1 MATRIL
7 IPTPLRPYTDKKDA
21 VDADGATVGELLADL
36 IVRHAGLKAHLYND
50 QGKLRSF
57 VNIYVNDDDIR
68 YLAKEQTPVKAGDTV
83 SIIPSVAGGVETTIE
98 RGVGT
103 HPGAT
108 GETPELPQLT
118 NDEVKRYSRH
128 LIMPEVGVDGQRR
141 LKAGKVLC
149 IGAGGLGSPAA
160 MYLAAA
166 GVGTI
171 GMIDFD
177 VVDFSNLQRQIIH
190 STPDVGR
197 SKLDSARDRL
207 NAINPHVDIQTYE
220 TALSS
225 ENALQLFEPYD
236 VILDGTDNFPTRYL
250 TNDACVLLDK
260 PNAYGSIFRFEGQAS
275 VFATKAG
282 PCYRC
287 LYPEPPP
294 PGLVPSCAE
303 GGVLGVL
310 PGVIGVIQATE
321 AIKLIAGIGEPL
333 IGRFLIYDALKM
345 RFRELKLQKDPD
357 CPVCGTHPTITK
369 LIDYEQ
375 FCGIQPAVPE
385 PTTVQNNATDISSVE
400 LKQRLDRGDTLKIVD
415 VREPNEYQ
423 INRIAGSV
431 LIPLGDVPRR
441 YAELDPEEEIVVH
454 CKMGGRSAKAADF
467 LRSVGFKRV
476 RNLTGGILDWIDKV
490 DPSQPKY

>member
-1 MATRIL
+1 MAKIL
-7 IPTPLRPYTDKKDA
+7 IPTPLRPYTDKQDA
-21 VDADGATVGELLADL
+21 VDAAGATVGELLTDL
-36 IVRHAGLKAHLYND
+36 TTKHAGLKAHLYNEH
-50 QGKLRSF
+50 GKLRSF
-57 VNIYVNDDDIR
+57 VNIYVNDEDIR
-68 YLAKEQTPVKAGDTV
+68 YLQKEQTVVNVNDTV
-83 SIIPSVAGGVETTIE
+83 SIIPSVAGGTGS
-98 RGVGT
+98 GVVST
-103 HPGAT
+103 APPAT
-108 GETPELPQLT
+108 SADASRPLPELT
-118 NDEVKRYSRH
+118 NEEIKRYSRH

-171 GMIDFD
+171 GIVDFD

-250 TNDACVLLDK
+250 TNDACVLLGK

-275 VFATKAG
+275 VFGTKAG

-345 RFRELKLQKDPD
+345 RFRELKLRKDPD

-385 PTTVQNNATDISSVE
+385 PTTVPNNATDISSVE